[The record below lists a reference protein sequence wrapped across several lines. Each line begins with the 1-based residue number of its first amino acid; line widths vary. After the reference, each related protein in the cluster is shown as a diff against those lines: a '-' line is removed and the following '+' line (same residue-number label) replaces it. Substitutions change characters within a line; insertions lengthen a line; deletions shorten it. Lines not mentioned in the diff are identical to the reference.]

1 MEAVHTI
8 HVVELSASQFAG
20 YALCAGIVVLGEAG
34 ICTAL
39 VPLLHN
45 IGRYVFVHCRIIR

>member
-1 MEAVHTI
+1 MKAVHAV
-8 HVVELSASQFAG
+8 HVVEVTAAHLAG
-20 YALCAGIVVLGEAG
+20 YALRAGIVVLGEAG